1 MDVLAY
7 RHDRDFSYYRR
18 KVESGCLIARQSLLS
33 SPTGLNK
40 MCLMH
45 LIISLVLLFFLSMLV
60 PRASAE
66 PLIFLSTEFSPIH
79 EANKMRQV
87 ILKGF
92 PGEVDF
98 KPCDKR
104 EVFNR
109 LVISSVSD
117 TDRPYL
123 IGGLHGDF
131 VALYRNGAL
140 NTVDDIWS
148 RLEDREFV
156 ESFIKLGKL
165 EGDQHYF
172 IPWMQATY
180 IMAANRRA
188 LKYLPKD
195 ADLDS
200 LTYDQLEEW
209 ALKMHRAAG
218 ESKLGF
224 PVGTKGLMHR
234 FLQGYL
240 YPSYTGSTVRKFRSP
255 EAETMW
261 NAFRELWKHVSP
273 RSLSYNSMGKP
284 LLTGEVWVAWDHT
297 ARLLEAF
304 QERPDDFVAF
314 PAPAGPRGRGFMLVL
329 AGLGLP
335 KDSQSTEAA
344 DLIEYLTRP
353 EVQIITLESVGFFP
367 VVQTDDTGKLPPGL
381 VKIKDGVSKQSMS
394 GDAVPSLLPVGL
406 GEKAKDFNLAYLG
419 AFSKI
424 VLRGRDIRPVLEA
437 QAQKLR
443 QIISDA
449 QTRCWP
455 PDKPSTGPCP
465 VE

>member
-1 MDVLAY
+1 MDGIAY
-7 RHDRDFSYYRR
+7 CHDRNLSSYRR
-18 KVESGCLIARQSLLS
+18 KVRSGHLIARQYLLRKQ
-33 SPTGLNK
+33 TERKKL
-40 MCLMH
+40 CIIY
-45 LIISLVLLFFLSMLV
+45 LIRSLVLLFFGIMLV

-66 PLIFLSTEFSPIH
+66 PLIFLSTQLSPIH
-79 EANKMRQV
+79 ETNKMRQV

-98 KPCDKR
+98 KPCNK
-104 EVFNR
+104 EVFNQ
-109 LVISSVSD
+109 LVIGSVSD
-117 TDRPYL
+117 IERPYL

-131 VALYRNGAL
+131 VALYRKGIL
-140 NTVDDIWS
+140 NTVDDMWS
-148 RLEDREFV
+148 RLEGREFV
-156 ESFIKLGKL
+156 ESFIQLGVL
-165 EGDQHYF
+165 DGEHHYF

-188 LKYLPKD
+188 LKHLPKG
-195 ADLDS
+195 ADLDRLS
-200 LTYDQLEEW
+200 YDQLEKW
-209 ALKMHRAAG
+209 ALKMHKAAG

-261 NAFRELWKHVSP
+261 KSFRELWKHVSP

-304 QERPDDFVAF
+304 QEQPDEFVAF
-314 PAPAGPRGRGFMLVL
+314 PAPAGPKGRGFMVVL

-335 KDSQSTEAA
+335 KDSYSSEAA
-344 DLIEYLTRP
+344 DLIEYLTRS
-353 EVQIITLESVGFFP
+353 EVQIVTLESVGFFP
-367 VVQTDDTGKLPPGL
+367 VVQTGEIGKLPPGL
-381 VKIKDGVSKQSMS
+381 AKIKDGVSKQAVSR
-394 GDAVPSLLPVGL
+394 DAVPSLLPVGL
-406 GEKAKDFNLAYLG
+406 GERAKDFNMAYLG

-424 VLRGRDIRPVLEA
+424 VLRGGDIRPVLES
-437 QAQKLR
+437 QAERLR
-443 QIISDA
+443 QIISEVQA
-449 QTRCWP
+449 RCWP